1 MVDVV
6 EILRHWHAG
15 RRIGEVCSSLAVDP
29 KTVRKYTAKAIEA
42 GLAPGG
48 PPLSEGQWSELVAGW
63 FPEIVDRS
71 LRQVT
76 WPEIDAHR
84 DRIKDWL
91 GVVTVATIHQR
102 LRDDPGLV
110 ASESSLRR
118 FILANF
124 DEEVARDAVRVL
136 RDTPPAGE
144 EAQVDYG
151 LLGRWFDPATERM
164 RRVWGFVIVL
174 TCSRLMFLRPVLRMD
189 QGSWVEAHVLAFEF
203 FGGSPLPGG
212 ARQPQDRRHQA
223 RSL

>member
-48 PPLSEGQWSELVAGW
+48 PPLSEESWSALVAGW
-63 FPEIVDRS
+63 FPEITGRS

-76 WPEIDAHR
+76 WPEIEAHR
-84 DRIKDWL
+84 ERIKGWL

-102 LRDDPGLV
+102 LRDDHGLG

-124 DEEVARDAVRVL
+124 DTEVARDAVRVAA
-136 RDTPPAGE
+136 RHPAGRRRSPSRLWPARPLARPGDGAHAPGVGLHDRADVFAAHVPAPGAE
-144 EAQVDYG
+144 HGPG
-151 LLGRWFDPATERM
+151 LLGRGPRA
-164 RRVWGFVIVL
+164 G
-174 TCSRLMFLRPVLRMD
+174 LRVLRRI
-189 QGSWVEAHVLAFEF
+189 A
-203 FGGSPLPGG
+203 PPGC
-212 ARQPQDRRHQA
+212 A
-223 RSL
+223 